1 MDGLKDVVQIS
12 TFATINALLILTSY
26 YSHFLPQEYYN
37 NVPDKATS
45 FKGRALMKFRIE
57 SHRPDKYDKPEVQP
71 FKRRIKP
78 VKV

>member
-1 MDGLKDVVQIS
+1 MIEDSLIDAFYVS
-12 TFATINALLILTSY
+12 TLVAQCILTSY
-26 YSHFLPQEYYN
+26 QQYFLQEYYN

-57 SHRPDKYDKPEVQP
+57 SHRPEKYDKPEVQP